1 MKQTW
6 FKRLLALALCVMLVL
21 IAALPAGAD
30 FGDYSGDSDFG
41 DSSDW
46 SSSDSSWDSSDWDSD
61 SYADSSDGGTLGL
74 SFWVIGII
82 LIVAF
87 VSTNV
92 GGKKKRKA
100 GGGVSWSAAANRK
113 LKPMSEYTQL
123 DEAFDETEL
132 TSKLSNLYVQMQDC
146 WQKKDISPI
155 RPYCTDAFF
164 TQMDNQLQ
172 RKKQKGQT
180 NYVERIAV
188 LSVDLRGW
196 CQEGGNDVLVARLKT
211 RIVDYTLDDATGSLV
226 SGDRNKEKFM
236 TYEWDLVRP
245 TGTKTEAGGN
255 MQTVSCP
262 HCGAPLEINASAK
275 CPYCGSVI
283 TLEEHGFALNAIRAI
298 FDVIRCCFSGFNSFG
313 VVGVLRCSHP
323 ITCHITAAFTV
334 MLTAQNITT
343 TTLYPKVT
351 NLIRRVRLGAE
362 ATHFSIRSR
371 LCPRGILQSLL
382 NLLVFDN
389 VPIVTPTI
397 LCPAVSNTR

>member
-87 VSTNV
+87 VTTNV

-164 TQMDNQLQ
+164 TQMDNLLQ

-188 LSVDLRGW
+188 LYVNFRGW

-211 RIVDYTLDDATGSLV
+211 CLV
-226 SGDRNKEKFM
+226 E
-236 TYEWDLVRP
+236 
-245 TGTKTEAGGN
+245 
-255 MQTVSCP
+255 
-262 HCGAPLEINASAK
+262 
-275 CPYCGSVI
+275 
-283 TLEEHGFALNAIRAI
+283 
-298 FDVIRCCFSGFNSFG
+298 
-313 VVGVLRCSHP
+313 
-323 ITCHITAAFTV
+323 
-334 MLTAQNITT
+334 
-343 TTLYPKVT
+343 
-351 NLIRRVRLGAE
+351 
-362 ATHFSIRSR
+362 
-371 LCPRGILQSLL
+371 
-382 NLLVFDN
+382 
-389 VPIVTPTI
+389 
-397 LCPAVSNTR
+397 

>member
-82 LIVAF
+82 LMVAF

-255 MQTVSCP
+255 MQAVSCP

-298 FDVIRCCFSGFNSFG
+298 SQE
-313 VVGVLRCSHP
+313 
-323 ITCHITAAFTV
+323 T
-334 MLTAQNITT
+334 
-343 TTLYPKVT
+343 
-351 NLIRRVRLGAE
+351 
-362 ATHFSIRSR
+362 
-371 LCPRGILQSLL
+371 RG
-382 NLLVFDN
+382 
-389 VPIVTPTI
+389 
-397 LCPAVSNTR
+397 

>member
-82 LIVAF
+82 LMVAF
-87 VSTNV
+87 VTTNV

-262 HCGAPLEINASAK
+262 HCGAPLEN
-275 CPYCGSVI
+275 
-283 TLEEHGFALNAIRAI
+283 
-298 FDVIRCCFSGFNSFG
+298 
-313 VVGVLRCSHP
+313 
-323 ITCHITAAFTV
+323 
-334 MLTAQNITT
+334 
-343 TTLYPKVT
+343 
-351 NLIRRVRLGAE
+351 
-362 ATHFSIRSR
+362 
-371 LCPRGILQSLL
+371 
-382 NLLVFDN
+382 
-389 VPIVTPTI
+389 
-397 LCPAVSNTR
+397 